1 MRIALVQMDSTET
14 REENE
19 KKALRFMEQAVS
31 EKADV
36 ICLSE
41 SFVYWGSERSQRNC
55 SLEDIEKYQDF
66 AKENEVNL
74 VLGSVSL
81 IKEGSEKT
89 TNTCFVINR
98 KGEMVHRYDKK
109 YMYKV
114 NKPDLVVDET
124 QKTMPGNENGIF
136 ELDGVKMGVG
146 ICFDLR
152 YPEYFRELIKEGV
165 EIIFLPSHFRKATG
179 AIAWDVLTKA
189 RAIENQVYFCAC
201 NQTGEGNCGNTQVIS
216 YEGKILAKIEN
227 DEGIIVQEIDLEAQR
242 KYRKELPVLEQMR

>member
-1 MRIALVQMDSTET
+1 MKVALIQMDSTGT

-19 KKALRFMEQAVS
+19 KKALRFMKQAVL

-55 SLEDIEKYQDF
+55 TLEDIEKYQNF
-66 AKENEVNL
+66 AIENSVNL
-74 VLGSVSL
+74 VLGSISL
-81 IKEGSEKT
+81 LAENSDKT
-89 TNTCFVINR
+89 TNTCFVIDR
-98 KGEMVHRYDKK
+98 KGEIVHRYDKK

-114 NKPDLVVDET
+114 NREDLFVDEM
-124 QKTMPGNENGIF
+124 QKTIPGKTNGIF

-152 YPEYFRELIKEGV
+152 YPEYFRELIKEGA

-179 AIAWDVLTKA
+179 EIAWNILTRA

-216 YEGKILAKIEN
+216 YEGKILANIEN
-227 DEGIIVQEIDLEAQR
+227 DEGIITQEIDLEAQR
-242 KYRKELPVLEQMR
+242 KYRKELPVLEQAK